1 MRWRL
6 YASGRVSLLSIN
18 TISTPDHCQSRSP
31 SSNVSW
37 RHRARLRP
45 PCPRRSRH
53 RPSAF
58 STRTAFSGYLNRSA
72 QAFDTWPSCADV
84 PPLVPTAPTI
94 LPSMM
99 SGRPPSLVITP
110 GKPSTA
116 TSLAARS
123 WKTFVGRL
131 KLLAAFAFHLR
142 DADTCN
148 LRVVEPLEGNQVSSI
163 IDDCNRHI
171 PVILPCLR
179 LSRGETLARTLE
191 VYCAAIRL
199 SVCGTRC
206 TGQA

>member
-18 TISTPDHCQSRSP
+18 TISTPDHCRSRSP

-58 STRTAFSGYLNRSA
+58 SHADRIQRLLKQVGASLRYLAVLRGC
-72 QAFDTWPSCADV
+72 T
-84 PPLVPTAPTI
+84 
-94 LPSMM
+94 
-99 SGRPPSLVITP
+99 
-110 GKPSTA
+110 
-116 TSLAARS
+116 AARAHGADD
-123 WKTFVGRL
+123 FAVHDERE
-131 KLLAAFAFHLR
+131 AAFARDNARQAQHCHITCGAILEDFRRPLEIVGGFCLHLR
-142 DADTCN
+142 DTDTCN

-171 PVILPCLR
+171 PVILPRLR
-179 LSRGETLARTLE
+179 LSGGETLACTLE

-206 TGQA
+206 TSQA